1 MEFAKILNP
10 GLFTTIQDSGRF
22 GYESLGAPT
31 SGAMDVFSFKVAN
44 ILVGNAIDEPVL
56 EVTLLGPRI
65 EFLRDAFI
73 SITGANIIPLINGE
87 KRPTWSSFPVKKGD
101 VLSFSPMTEGC
112 RAYIAV
118 AGGLKAQNIMGSAST
133 YVRGKIGG
141 ISGRPLKKGDILR
154 VKKDDNV
161 ERKSYKVK
169 NDYIPTYEEM
179 TNVRIILGPQ
189 DDYFS
194 NDAIKKLLS
203 STYTLT
209 NESDR
214 MGFRLDGPEIRPIDN
229 KYDIITDGLIPGAV
243 QIPGNGKPIIM
254 MKDAQTT
261 GGYVKIANV
270 ISVDLPKLAQLKP
283 GGKLR
288 FEEVNLNKA
297 HELLKDVN
305 KTLDKIKEDL
315 VRFYCFDVKVNGI
328 FYDVVMEEN

>member
-10 GLFTTIQDSGRF
+10 GLFTTVQDIGRF

-31 SGAMDVFSFKVAN
+31 SGAMDIFSFKVAN
-44 ILVGNAIDEPVL
+44 ILAGNTIDEPVL
-56 EVTLLGPRI
+56 EVTLLGPRM
-65 EFLRDAFI
+65 EFLSDAFI
-73 SITGANIIPLINGE
+73 SVTGANMIPLINGK
-87 KRPTWSSFPVKKGD
+87 KRPTWSAFPVKKGD

-118 AGGLKAQNIMGSAST
+118 AGGLKAENVMGSAST

-141 ISGRPLKKGDILR
+141 ILGRPLKKGDILELKR
-154 VKKDDNV
+154 DDSAK
-161 ERKSYKVK
+161 RKPCKVK
-169 NDYIPTYEEM
+169 SDYIPSYKTM
-179 TNVRIILGPQ
+179 VNVRIILGPQ

-194 NDAIKKLLS
+194 NDAIEKLLS

-214 MGFRLDGPEIRPIDN
+214 MGFRLDGPEIRPID
-229 KYDIITDGLIPGAV
+229 KYDIITDGLIPGSV

-270 ISVDLPKLAQLKP
+270 ISIDLPKLAQLKP
-283 GGKLR
+283 GDKLR
-288 FEEVNLNKA
+288 FEKVKLNKA
-297 HELLKDVN
+297 HEMLKDVN
-305 KTLDKIKEDL
+305 KTLNKIKEEL
-315 VRFYCFDVKVNGI
+315 VRFRCFEVEVNGNS
-328 FYDVVMEEN
+328 YDVVLEEN

>member
-31 SGAMDVFSFKVAN
+31 SGAMDLFSFKVAN
-44 ILVGNAIDEPVL
+44 ILVGNAIDESVL
-56 EVTLLGPRI
+56 EVTLLGPRM
-65 EFLRDAFI
+65 EFLSDAFI
-73 SITGANIIPLINGE
+73 SVTGANMIPLINGK

-118 AGGLKAQNIMGSAST
+118 AGGLKAENIMGSVST

-141 ISGRPLKKGDILR
+141 ISGRPLKKGDILE
-154 VKKDDNV
+154 VKKDDSN
-161 ERKSYKVK
+161 ERKSCKVK
-169 NDYIPTYEEM
+169 RDYIPSYKT
-179 TNVRIILGPQ
+179 TVNVRIVLGPQ

-194 NDAIKKLLS
+194 NDAIEKLLS

-214 MGFRLDGPEIRPIDN
+214 MGFRLDGPEIKPIDN

-270 ISVDLPKLAQLKP
+270 ISADLPKLAQLKP
-283 GGKLR
+283 GGKLS
-288 FEEVNLNKA
+288 FEKVELSKA
-297 HELLKDVN
+297 HELLKDINEILN
-305 KTLDKIKEDL
+305 KIREEL

-328 FYDVVMEEN
+328 SYDVVLEEN